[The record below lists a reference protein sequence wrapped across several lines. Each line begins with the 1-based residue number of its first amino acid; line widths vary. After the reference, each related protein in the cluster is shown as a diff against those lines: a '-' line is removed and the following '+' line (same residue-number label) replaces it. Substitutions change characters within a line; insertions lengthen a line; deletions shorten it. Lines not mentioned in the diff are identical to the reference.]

1 MAKDYYNILE
11 VDKNSSPD
19 EIKKAYRK
27 MSKKY
32 HPDINKESDAES
44 KFKEINEAYDVLSNS
59 EKKSNY
65 DRFGD
70 PNGGGF
76 GGFGGAGGFGG
87 FDINDIFGDIFG
99 GRGQQKQ
106 KKGRDLRV
114 KVSLDINDIINGVK
128 KKIKYNRQTTC
139 IPCNGLGGSD
149 PINCTSCDGSG
160 QRMTIQ
166 NSILGQIRTMSECV
180 DCSGR
185 GKKVTNKCGSCN
197 GNGTTLKDEVI
208 EVDIP
213 AGVSNGMQLTM
224 SGYGNEISNGVSGDL
239 NILIDEIRDTRFKR
253 EGGNIIMEKDISVID
268 AIIGSKITINTPIG
282 DMNIDV
288 EPGTE
293 TGKILRMRGKGIPD
307 INYGLGDLVILF
319 KVRIPKNISED
330 EKSKLSELKDSNNF
344 KI

>member
-1 MAKDYYNILE
+1 MKDYYNILE
-11 VDKNSSPD
+11 VDKNASPD

-32 HPDINKESDAES
+32 HPDINKDSDSESR
-44 KFKEINEAYDVLSNS
+44 FKEINEAYDVLSNQD
-59 EKKSNY
+59 KRSNY

-76 GGFGGAGGFGG
+76 SGGFGG
-87 FDINDIFGDIFG
+87 FDINDIFGDFFG
-99 GRGQQKQ
+99 GGKSQRQ

-128 KKIKYNRQTTC
+128 KKIRYNRQTLC
-139 IPCNGLGGSD
+139 KPCNGEGGTD
-149 PINCTSCDGSG
+149 PKTCTSCDGSG

-166 NSILGQIRTMSECV
+166 NSILGQIRSMSECV

-185 GKKVTNKCGSCN
+185 GRVITNKCDSCK
-197 GNGTTLKDEVI
+197 GNGTVLKEEIIDVE
-208 EVDIP
+208 IP

-224 SGYGNEISNGVSGDL
+224 SGYGNEINNGISGDL
-239 NILIDEIRDTRFKR
+239 NILIDEVRDINFKR
-253 EGGNIIMEKDISVID
+253 EGGNIIIEKDISVID
-268 AIIGSKITINTPIG
+268 AIIGSNINVKTPRGEMGI
-282 DMNIDV
+282 NI

-293 TGKILRMRGKGIPD
+293 TGKILRIKGKGIPD
-307 INYGLGDLVILF
+307 INYGLGDIVVVF
-319 KVRIPKNISED
+319 KVRIPKNISID
-330 EKSKLSELKDSNNF
+330 EKSKLSELKNSVNF

>member
-27 MSKKY
+27 MSKRY

-70 PNGGGF
+70 PNGGGSF
-76 GGFGGAGGFGG
+76 GGFGG

-99 GRGQQKQ
+99 GGRGQQRQRRGK
-106 KKGRDLRV
+106 DLRV
-114 KVSLDINDIINGVK
+114 KVSLNINDIINGAK
-128 KKIKYNRQTTC
+128 KKIKYNRHSVCT
-139 IPCNGLGGSD
+139 PCNGEGGSD
-149 PINCTSCDGSG
+149 AKTCVSCDGSG

-180 DCSGR
+180 DCSGK
-185 GKKVTNKCGSCN
+185 GKVVTNKCSSCK
-197 GNGTTLKDEVI
+197 GNGTTLKDEII

-224 SGYGNEISNGVSGDL
+224 SGYGHEISNGISGDL
-239 NILIDEIRDTRFKR
+239 NILVDEIRDASFKR
-253 EGGNIIMEKDISVID
+253 EGGNIIIEKYISVID
-268 AIIGSKITINTPIG
+268 AIIGSKISIMTPRG
-282 DMNIDV
+282 EMNIDV
-288 EPGTE
+288 ESGTE
-293 TGKILRMRGKGIPD
+293 TGKILRLKGKGIPD
-307 INYGLGDLVILF
+307 LNYGLGDIVIVF
-319 KVRIPKNISED
+319 KVKIPKSITTE
-330 EKSKLSELKDSNNF
+330 EKNKLSELKDSNNF